1 MVLQLIAR
9 LTRGEAIF
17 PEEETVNQ
25 AESERTPITVLYQTA
40 EDGLGDTI
48 KPRLTAAGA
57 DCSKVIVID
66 DREKA
71 LTMMD
76 ERLEA
81 AIKETAARLVVLDPI
96 QGYLGADVDM
106 NRANEIR
113 PVMKRISALA
123 EKYHC
128 AIVLIGHMNKC
139 SGGKSSY
146 RVWVPLI
153 FRQQP
158 GAFWW

>member
-1 MVLQLIAR
+1 
-9 LTRGEAIF
+9 
-17 PEEETVNQ
+17 
-25 AESERTPITVLYQTA
+25 
-40 EDGLGDTI
+40 
-48 KPRLTAAGA
+48 
-57 DCSKVIVID
+57 
-66 DREKA
+66 
-71 LTMMD
+71 MD

-139 SGGKSSY
+139 SGGNLLIAA
-146 RVWVPLI
+146 WVPLI